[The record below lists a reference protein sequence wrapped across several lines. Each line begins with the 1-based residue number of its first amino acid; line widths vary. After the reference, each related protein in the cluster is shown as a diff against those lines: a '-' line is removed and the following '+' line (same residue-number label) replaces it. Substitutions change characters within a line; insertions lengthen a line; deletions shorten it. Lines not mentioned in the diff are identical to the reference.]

1 MQRSG
6 LKGGAVEVGKSVGI
20 SVIVTLAAVLLFAF
34 LIKIFSIG
42 ASVITPVNQV
52 IKALA
57 IFLGCLLVAARYQ
70 GLAQRRDRGDTGHF
84 VHLFHF
90 RHHRGGDLVR
100 AFQRAGIFIRGRRGR
115 HQRRHR
121 RQFARRAAVK
131 NAWPFFPRIVYNIG
145 KARKRRCIMNKIKTI
160 ARPAERKI
168 TAAANAEAPGQSACK
183 TSCTVGNQSCE
194 RISRENDP
202 EKNN

>member
-42 ASVITPVNQV
+42 SSVITPVNQV

-57 IFLGCLLVAARYQ
+57 IFLGCLLS
-70 GLAQRRDRGDTGHF
+70 LRDTKGWLKGAIAGIL
-84 VHLFHF
+84 VILFTYF
-90 RHHRGGDLVR
+90 IFAIIAGGDLVR
-100 AFQRAGIFIRGRRGR
+100 AFQRAGIFIRRRRGR

-131 NAWPFFPRIVYNIG
+131 NACLF
-145 KARKRRCIMNKIKTI
+145 
-160 ARPAERKI
+160 
-168 TAAANAEAPGQSACK
+168 SADSVQYWK
-183 TSCTVGNQSCE
+183 S
-194 RISRENDP
+194 
-202 EKNN
+202 EKKEIHYE

>member
-42 ASVITPVNQV
+42 SSVITPVNQV

-57 IFLGCLLVAARYQ
+57 IFLGCLLS
-70 GLAQRRDRGDTGHF
+70 LRDTKGWLKGAIAGIL
-84 VHLFHF
+84 VILFHF

-100 AFQRAGIFIRGRRGR
+100 AFQRAGIFIRRRRGR

-131 NAWPFFPRIVYNIG
+131 NACLF
-145 KARKRRCIMNKIKTI
+145 
-160 ARPAERKI
+160 
-168 TAAANAEAPGQSACK
+168 SADSVQYWK
-183 TSCTVGNQSCE
+183 S
-194 RISRENDP
+194 
-202 EKNN
+202 EKKEIHYE